1 MEVAR
6 LKRLTAE
13 AIQQVHQQQLL
24 MLLFVLE
31 TQLHELKTGVIG
43 CFKQLLEPVIHPRAP
58 AQDLRSGW
66 PTEQST
72 LWSGVTITDAV
83 VIGIELIGPAGITGL
98 VPLEM
103 GLQQECLKKPV
114 GVSQMPLRWTGIR
127 HSLQAQILQFQGI
140 DQLLTAMTHLQQG
153 VQLQDQVQR
162 LPRTLSELSYA
173 TASLRSSDEIRGL

>member
-1 MEVAR
+1 
-6 LKRLTAE
+6 
-13 AIQQVHQQQLL
+13 
-24 MLLFVLE
+24 
-31 TQLHELKTGVIG
+31 
-43 CFKQLLEPVIHPRAP
+43 
-58 AQDLRSGW
+58 
-66 PTEQST
+66 
-72 LWSGVTITDAV
+72 
-83 VIGIELIGPAGITGL
+83 

-173 TASLRSSDEIRGL
+173 AASLRSSDEIRGL